1 MSDLTKTLA
10 ENQKEMLKLIAL
22 LNRKLPV
29 HLTERDSD
37 SEFENISVARTS

>member
-10 ENQKEMLKLIAL
+10 ENQEEMLKLIAL

-29 HLTERDSD
+29 HLNERDSD
-37 SEFENISVARTS
+37 CEFENISVARTS